1 MATTPATSFDE
12 AKIRKDAEVLAN
24 RMNKAI
30 DTVYAPGL
38 ADMEFQKSQIPGEF
52 NVYRNA
58 ADLQARVDAQTLNER
73 MANMGLTS
81 SGTNLTAQTA
91 IDVSNQNVHSQINT
105 AEAKAVQE
113 IRRKIAAYIAER
125 DAKKQET
132 LATAMGRAEDTI
144 NQFMIA
150 KSSAELNHYYNTLQQ
165 EQNHKYTLELRK
177 VDEQIMI
184 AKENRD
190 YQKEKE
196 LTQMRHNLEKE
207 RQAQAAQLNY
217 QYSRKLAIEKAKTK
231 TNVKTSL
238 DTNERNTIDA
248 LTNSILANPA
258 NGESV
263 TYKDVAKIAAQY
275 PPGTI
280 EYNYA
285 MANIG
290 MPGASVAYGLSAQN
304 AVSGSP
310 TSSASAYGLGLY
322 GQDTSAQNVIT
333 AVRAKYKPGT
343 DNYNAAL
350 IAAGY
355 GQYVTGAEGKSY
367 GPETWLS
374 DYKGFGR

>member
-113 IRRKIAAYIAER
+113 IRSKISAYIAER

-177 VDEQIMI
+177 VDE
-184 AKENRD
+184 R
-190 YQKEKE
+190 
-196 LTQMRHNLEKE
+196 
-207 RQAQAAQLNY
+207 
-217 QYSRKLAIEKAKTK
+217 
-231 TNVKTSL
+231 
-238 DTNERNTIDA
+238 
-248 LTNSILANPA
+248 
-258 NGESV
+258 
-263 TYKDVAKIAAQY
+263 
-275 PPGTI
+275 GT
-280 EYNYA
+280 
-285 MANIG
+285 
-290 MPGASVAYGLSAQN
+290 
-304 AVSGSP
+304 
-310 TSSASAYGLGLY
+310 
-322 GQDTSAQNVIT
+322 
-333 AVRAKYKPGT
+333 
-343 DNYNAAL
+343 
-350 IAAGY
+350 
-355 GQYVTGAEGKSY
+355 
-367 GPETWLS
+367 
-374 DYKGFGR
+374 